1 VNREPN
7 NPNSYSSSI
16 RPESDFEHNLKWL
29 MFFRLLFTSL
39 LFGSTIILQIG
50 QTPSPLAL
58 PLLFLYGLI
67 VAIFL
72 LSFVYSLIFRRIKKK
87 RLLFAYTQISIDTFI
102 VTMII
107 FVTGGFSSVFSL
119 LYLVVIIYSSMLL
132 FRKGSVIMA
141 AFCSIQY
148 GIMVD
153 LEYYGI
159 LKPFA
164 MDEAFAASNYDG
176 SQVLYKIV
184 VTMAACFAV
193 AFLSSLLSEQARKT
207 KKELLYM
214 ENHVKRVEKMAAMGE
229 MAAGMAHEIK
239 NPLASLAGSIQMLRE
254 DIKYDPDHDKL
265 MQIILREANRLSSL
279 LSDFLLFAKPQA
291 GKVEAIELAKALTET
306 VEFFEK
312 DSNRIKHISINK
324 DFIPDIWIETNP
336 AHLHQVLWNLVL
348 NAAEAIEDQGVIDI
362 GMHPSKDNTVE
373 IRISDNGCGMSRE
386 IINSIFDPFFTT
398 KPKGTGLGLSI
409 VHSIVKSYDGQLD
422 VESEVNRGTTF
433 IFRFKSIKRPTHLT

>member
-1 VNREPN
+1 MKN
-7 NPNSYSSSI
+7 SSI

-29 MFFRLLFTSL
+29 MFFRMLFTSL
-39 LFGSTIILQIG
+39 LLGSTIIIQLG

-67 VAIFL
+67 AVIFL

-87 RLLFAYTQISIDTFI
+87 RFLFAYTQISIDTFF

-119 LYLVVIIYSSMLL
+119 LYLVVIIYSSMLI
-132 FRKGSVIMA
+132 FKKGSIIMA

-159 LKPFA
+159 VKPFV
-164 MDEAFAASNYDG
+164 MDEALAASNYDG

-184 VTMAACFAV
+184 ITMAACFAV
-193 AFLSSLLSEQARKT
+193 AFLSSLLSEQAQKT
-207 KKELLYM
+207 KKELLAM
-214 ENHVKRVEKMAAMGE
+214 ENHVKRVEKMAAIGE
-229 MAAGMAHEIK
+229 MAAGLAHEIK

-265 MQIILREANRLSSL
+265 MQIILREAKRLTSL
-279 LSDFLLFAKPQA
+279 VSDFLLFAKPQA
-291 GKVEAIELAKALTET
+291 GKVEVIDLAKALTET

-324 DFIPDIWIETNP
+324 DFIPDIWIEMDP
-336 AHLHQVLWNLVL
+336 AHLHQILWNLLL
-348 NAAEAIEDQGVIDI
+348 NAASAIENQGVIDI
-362 GMHPSKDNTVE
+362 SMRPLKNNIAV
-373 IRISDNGCGMSRE
+373 IRISDNGCGISKE

-398 KPKGTGLGLSI
+398 KPRGTGLGLSI
-409 VHSIVKSYDGQLD
+409 VHSILKSYDSRLD

-433 IFRFKSIKRPTHLT
+433 IFKFKSIEPPRLNLT

>member
-1 VNREPN
+1 MNREPN
-7 NPNSYSSSI
+7 NLSSYSPSI

-29 MFFRLLFTSL
+29 MFFRVLFTSL
-39 LFGSTIILQIG
+39 LLGSTIIIQLG

-67 VAIFL
+67 AVIFL

-87 RLLFAYTQISIDTFI
+87 RFLFAYTQISIDTFF

-119 LYLVVIIYSSMLL
+119 LYLVVIIYSSMLI
-132 FRKGSVIMA
+132 FKKGSIIMA

-159 LKPFA
+159 VKPFV
-164 MDEAFAASNYDG
+164 MDEALAASNYDG

-184 VTMAACFAV
+184 ITMAACFAV
-193 AFLSSLLSEQARKT
+193 AFLSSLLSEQAKKT
-207 KKELLYM
+207 KKELLAM
-214 ENHVKRVEKMAAMGE
+214 ENHVKRVEKMAAIGE
-229 MAAGMAHEIK
+229 MAAGLAHEIK

-265 MQIILREANRLSSL
+265 MQIILREAKRLTSL
-279 LSDFLLFAKPQA
+279 VSDFLLFAKPQA
-291 GKVEAIELAKALTET
+291 GKVEVIDLAKALTET

-324 DFIPDIWIETNP
+324 DFIPDIWIEMDP
-336 AHLHQVLWNLVL
+336 AHLHQILWNLLL
-348 NAAEAIEDQGVIDI
+348 NAASAIEDQGVIDI
-362 GMHPSKDNTVE
+362 SMRPLKNNIAV
-373 IRISDNGCGMSRE
+373 IRISDNGCGISKE

-398 KPKGTGLGLSI
+398 KPRGTGLGLSI
-409 VHSIVKSYDGQLD
+409 VHSILKSYDSRLD

-433 IFRFKSIKRPTHLT
+433 IFKFKSIEPPSH

>member
-1 VNREPN
+1 
-7 NPNSYSSSI
+7 
-16 RPESDFEHNLKWL
+16 
-29 MFFRLLFTSL
+29 MFFRVLFTSL
-39 LFGSTIILQIG
+39 LLGSTIILQLNK
-50 QTPSPLAL
+50 TPSPLAL

-67 VAIFL
+67 AVIFL

-87 RLLFAYTQISIDTFI
+87 RFLFAYTQISIDTFF

-119 LYLVVIIYSSMLL
+119 LYLVVIIYSSMLI
-132 FRKGSVIMA
+132 FKKGSIIMA

-159 LKPFA
+159 LKPFV
-164 MDEAFAASNYDG
+164 MDEALAASNYDG

-184 VTMAACFAV
+184 ITMAACFAV
-193 AFLSSLLSEQARKT
+193 AFLSSLLSEQAKKT
-207 KKELLYM
+207 KKELLAM
-214 ENHVKRVEKMAAMGE
+214 ENHVKRVEKMAAIGE
-229 MAAGMAHEIK
+229 MAAGLAHEIK

-265 MQIILREANRLSSL
+265 MQIILREAKRLTSL
-279 LSDFLLFAKPQA
+279 VSDFLLFAKPQA
-291 GKVEAIELAKALTET
+291 GKVEVIDLAKALTET

-324 DFIPDIWIETNP
+324 DFIPDIWIEMDP
-336 AHLHQVLWNLVL
+336 AHLHQILWNLLL
-348 NAAEAIEDQGVIDI
+348 NAASAIEDQGVIDI
-362 GMHPSKDNTVE
+362 SMRPLKNNIAV
-373 IRISDNGCGMSRE
+373 IRISDNGCGISKE

-398 KPKGTGLGLSI
+398 KPRGTGLGLSI
-409 VHSIVKSYDGQLD
+409 VHSILKSYDSRLD

-433 IFRFKSIKRPTHLT
+433 IFKFKSIEPPSH

>member
-1 VNREPN
+1 MKN
-7 NPNSYSSSI
+7 SSI

-29 MFFRLLFTSL
+29 MFFRVLFTSL
-39 LFGSTIILQIG
+39 LLGSTIIIQLG

-67 VAIFL
+67 AVIFL

-87 RLLFAYTQISIDTFI
+87 RFLFAYTQISIDTFF

-119 LYLVVIIYSSMLL
+119 LYLVVIIYSSMLI
-132 FRKGSVIMA
+132 FKKGSIIMA

-159 LKPFA
+159 VKPFV
-164 MDEAFAASNYDG
+164 MDEALAASNYDG

-184 VTMAACFAV
+184 ITMAACFAV
-193 AFLSSLLSEQARKT
+193 AFLSSLLSEQAKKT
-207 KKELLYM
+207 KKELLAM
-214 ENHVKRVEKMAAMGE
+214 ENHVKRVEKMAAIGE
-229 MAAGMAHEIK
+229 MAAGLAHEIK

-265 MQIILREANRLSSL
+265 MQIILREAKRLTSL
-279 LSDFLLFAKPQA
+279 VSDFLLFAKPQA
-291 GKVEAIELAKALTET
+291 GKVEVIDLAKALTET

-324 DFIPDIWIETNP
+324 DFIPDIWIEMDP
-336 AHLHQVLWNLVL
+336 AHLHQILWNLLL
-348 NAAEAIEDQGVIDI
+348 NAASAIEDQGVIDI
-362 GMHPSKDNTVE
+362 SMRPLKNNIAV
-373 IRISDNGCGMSRE
+373 IRISDNGCGISKE

-398 KPKGTGLGLSI
+398 KPRGTGLGLSI
-409 VHSIVKSYDGQLD
+409 VHSILKSYDSRLD

-433 IFRFKSIKRPTHLT
+433 IFKFKSIEPPSH